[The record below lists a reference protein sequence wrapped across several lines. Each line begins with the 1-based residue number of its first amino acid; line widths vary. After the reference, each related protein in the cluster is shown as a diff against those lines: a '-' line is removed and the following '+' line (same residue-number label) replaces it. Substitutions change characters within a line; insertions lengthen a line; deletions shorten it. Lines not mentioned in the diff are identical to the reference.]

1 MTALIAQWRG
11 QLRQGYERWFR
22 RFLASRGSITPPFEL
37 TYRRIF
43 ILPTKFGWVF
53 GGLLVVMTIGGLNF
67 NNNLGLLLTFLLAA
81 SAHATLHMAYGNLR
95 GLYLSRI
102 DHKSVFAGENARL
115 HIVFRDQDQNRY
127 RPAIEVSMGDERCSG
142 HLQADQSLRLEL
154 PLATERRG
162 WLKPGRIKL
171 HTTYPL
177 GLFIAWSWC
186 ESAQEIL
193 VYPKPAEDPP
203 PLPKGNEEQGAV
215 LRLQDGEDL
224 VGIRDYQ
231 KGDPLP
237 TIAWKASAK
246 HQQLQTKLTAQAAGE
261 RLSLEWDQLSGM
273 ETETRLSVL
282 CAWVL
287 SAHRSGMEYR
297 MSIPGADF
305 GPARGDS
312 HRDQCLRALAL
323 YGEH

>member
-1 MTALIAQWRG
+1 MSALISDLRG
-11 QLRQGYERWFR
+11 QLRQRYEQWFR

-37 TYRRIF
+37 TYKRIF

-53 GGLLVVMTIGGLNF
+53 AGLLVVMTIGGLNF

-102 DHKSVFAGENARL
+102 DHKAVFAGENAIL
-115 HIVFRDQDQNRY
+115 HIVFRDQMNGRY
-127 RPAIEVSMGDERCSG
+127 RPGIEVSIGEERSSG
-142 HLQADQSLRLEL
+142 HLKAEQSLQLEL
-154 PLATERRG
+154 PIATQRRG

-177 GLFIAWSWC
+177 GLFVAWSWC
-186 ESAQEIL
+186 QPGQEIL
-193 VYPKPAEDPP
+193 VYPTPADDPP
-203 PLPKGNEEQGAV
+203 PLPKGSEDQGAV

-261 RLSLEWDQLSGM
+261 RLSLEWDQLAGFDN
-273 ETETRLSVL
+273 ETRLSVL

-287 SAHRSGMEYR
+287 SAHRSGLEYR
-297 MSIPGADF
+297 MAIPGSAF
-305 GPARGDS
+305 GPAQGDT

-323 YGEH
+323 FGE